1 MCIRDRFPTAY
12 ARRIRNNNAGPLS
25 NQFNK
30 VMVKAGLADH
40 KSHQSTG
47 TGRNSKR
54 KLNEVSFDCLRHTA
68 TSMLKN
74 AGVSDAVARDIIGH
88 ESEAISRQ
96 YTHIDMTA
104 KRKAIESLPDI
115 L

>member
-1 MCIRDRFPTAY
+1 
-12 ARRIRNNNAGPLS
+12 
-25 NQFNK
+25 
-30 VMVKAGLADH
+30 MVKAGLADH
-40 KSHQSTG
+40 KNHQSTG
-47 TGRNSKR
+47 KGRTYKR
-54 KLNEVSFDCLRHTA
+54 KLNELCFHCLRHTA
-68 TSMLKN
+68 NRMLKN
-74 AGVSDAVARDIIGH
+74 AGVSDAAARDIIGH